1 MHTLRLKLKANR
13 RMKRILEKRY
23 RLIAHIH
30 NKLVKHVKKQLT
42 KLKKD
47 PGYQA
52 LLARYSQIKNEEKTG
67 RKSADKAETVSG
79 LNRYVQDYGLTKS
92 GLERYVSVMQKRFRK
107 NISSQQAQAE
117 VNKVMRGVEAVLYGD
132 GKDVHFKKYLE
143 FRTITGKSITNG
155 VKFFLIPDHENRRMD
170 CHIAWNGLEIP
181 VKLDISKS
189 DLPDGKNYIWE
200 SLNAGT
206 LKYCEIVRLWFASGW
221 RYYVNL
227 YLDGDAPKKLTPGK
241 SIMGLDEGT
250 STLAAVSETS
260 VILEELAPA
269 CKRYNSK
276 ILKLQRQVDRS
287 VRITNPERFHED
299 GTPKKRSEYLELGP
313 WKYTKACLRK
323 KARIRELYRKK
334 AEYTDCMHHRLVNRM
349 IQDSS
354 VFVNEPMDFRA
365 LAKRAKETSRQ
376 ERSTQI
382 KKKDGTVQ
390 LVHKYKRK
398 KRFGKSVTDR
408 SPSRLVFFLKV
419 KVKQYGLLYY
429 ETDPW
434 KYRASQY
441 DHTEDAYK
449 KVNLDYRLKLVGGRQ
464 VQRDLYSA
472 FLQSC
477 MATAEKPDR
486 DLCLERFEDFVQ
498 MQDERINEMKRQG
511 LTRPACF
518 GF

>member
-1 MHTLRLKLKANR
+1 MHTLRLKLKINR

-30 NKLVKHVKKQLT
+30 NKLVKHIKKQLT

-47 PGYQA
+47 PGYQV
-52 LLARYSQIKNEEKTG
+52 LLVRYSQIRKEEKAG
-67 RKSADKAETVSG
+67 RKVSDKAETVSG
-79 LNRYVQDYGLTKS
+79 LKQYVQDYGLTK
-92 GLERYVSVMQKRFRK
+92 GCLYRYVSVMQKRFRK
-107 NISSQQAQAE
+107 HISSQQAQAE
-117 VNKVMRGVEAVLYGD
+117 AEKVLRGVEKVLYGD
-132 GKDVHFKKYLE
+132 GKDVHFKKYPE

-170 CHIAWNGLEIP
+170 SHIAWNGLEIP
-181 VKLDISKS
+181 VKLDISKA
-189 DLPDGKNYIWE
+189 DLPDGKNYVWE
-200 SLNAGT
+200 SLNAGA
-206 LKYCEIVRLWFASGW
+206 LKYCEIVRLWFSSGW

-241 SIMGLDEGT
+241 SVMGMDEGT

-260 VILEELAPA
+260 VILEELAPE
-269 CKRYNSK
+269 CRRYNSK

-287 VRITNPERFHED
+287 VRISNPERFHED
-299 GTPKKRSEYLELGP
+299 GTPKKRSECRGLGP
-313 WKYTKACLRK
+313 WRYTKVCQRK

-334 AEYTDCMHHRLVNRM
+334 AEYTDCMHHALVNRM

-354 VFVNEPMDFRA
+354 VFLNEPMDFRA
-365 LAKRAKETSRQ
+365 LAKRARETSRQ
-376 ERSTQI
+376 EKASQV

-408 SPSRLVFFLKV
+408 SPSRLVLFLKM
-419 KVKQYGLLYY
+419 KIKQYGLLYY
-429 ETDPW
+429 ETDSW

-441 DHTEDAYK
+441 NHAEDSYK
-449 KVNLDYRLKLVGGRQ
+449 KVKLDCRFKVVDGRQ

-486 DLCLERFEDFVQ
+486 DLCLERFEDFVRR
-498 MQDERINEMKRQG
+498 QDEQICEMKRQG
-511 LTRPACF
+511 LTRSACF

>member
-1 MHTLRLKLKANR
+1 MHTLRLKLKTNR

-23 RLIAHIH
+23 HMIAYIH

-42 KLKKD
+42 KLKKN

-52 LLARYSQIKNEEKTG
+52 LLARYSQIKKEEKTG
-67 RKSADKAETVSG
+67 RKVSDKTETISG
-79 LNRYVQDYGLTKS
+79 LKQYVQDYGLTK
-92 GLERYVSVMQKRFRK
+92 GCLYRYVSVMQKRFRK
-107 NISSQQAQAE
+107 HISSQQAQAE
-117 VNKVMRGVEAVLYGD
+117 AEKVLRGVEKVLYGD
-132 GKDVHFKKYLE
+132 GKDVHFKKYPE

-155 VKFFLIPDHENRRMD
+155 VKFFLIPDHVNRRMD

-189 DLPDGKNYIWE
+189 DLLDGKNYVWE

-206 LKYCEIVRLWFASGW
+206 LKYCEIIRLWFASGW

-241 SIMGLDEGT
+241 SVMGLDEGT

-260 VILEELAPA
+260 VILEELSPA

-287 VRITNPERFHED
+287 VRATNPELFHED

-313 WKYTKACLRK
+313 WKHTKACLRK
-323 KARIRELYRKK
+323 KARIRELYQKK
-334 AEYTDCMHHRLVNRM
+334 AEYADCTHHRLVNQLV
-349 IQDSS
+349 QDSS

-376 ERSTQI
+376 EQSTQI

-408 SPSRLVFFLKV
+408 SPSRLVLFLKM

-441 DHTEDAYK
+441 DHAEDTYK
-449 KVNLDYRLKLVGGRQ
+449 KVNLDCRFKTIGGHM

-477 MATAEKPDR
+477 METTEKPDR
-486 DLCLERFEDFVQ
+486 DLSLERFKDFVR
-498 MQDERINEMKRQG
+498 MQDEQICEMKRQG

>member
-1 MHTLRLKLKANR
+1 MHTLRLKLKTNR
-13 RMKRILEKRY
+13 GMKRILEKRY
-23 RLIAHIH
+23 HLIAHIH
-30 NKLVKHVKKQLT
+30 NKLVKHIKKQLT
-42 KLKKD
+42 KLRKN

-52 LLARYSQIKNEEKTG
+52 LLARYSQIRKEVKTG
-67 RKSADKAETVSG
+67 RKAADKTETVSG

-107 NISSQQAQAE
+107 HISSQQAQAE

-132 GKDVHFKKYLE
+132 GKDVHFKKYPE
-143 FRTITGKSITNG
+143 FRTITGKGITNG

-170 CHIAWNGLEIP
+170 CHIVWNGLEIP
-181 VKLDISKS
+181 VKLNLSKA
-189 DLPDGKNYIWE
+189 DLPDGKNYVWE

-206 LKYCEIVRLWFASGW
+206 LKYCEIVRLWFTSGW

-241 SIMGLDEGT
+241 SVMGLDEGT

-260 VILEELAPA
+260 VILEELAPE
-269 CKRYNSK
+269 CRRYNSK
-276 ILKLQRQVDRS
+276 ILKLQRQVDQS
-287 VRITNPERFHED
+287 VRISNPERFYED
-299 GTPKKRSEYLELGP
+299 GTPKKRSECRGLEP
-313 WKYTKACLRK
+313 WRYTKACQRK

-376 ERSTQI
+376 EKASQV
-382 KKKDGTVQ
+382 KKKDGTFQ
-390 LVHKYKRK
+390 LVHRYKRK

-408 SPSRLVFFLKV
+408 SPSRLVLFLKM
-419 KVKQYGLLYY
+419 KIKQYGLLYY
-429 ETDPW
+429 ETDSW

-441 DHTEDAYK
+441 DHAEDSYK
-449 KVNLDYRLKLVGGRQ
+449 KVKLDCRFKVVDGRQ

-486 DLCLERFEDFVQ
+486 DLCLERFEDFVR
-498 MQDERINEMKRQG
+498 MQNEQLGEMKRQG

>member
-1 MHTLRLKLKANR
+1 MHTLRLKLKTNR
-13 RMKRILEKRY
+13 RIERILEKRY
-23 RLIAHIH
+23 RMTARIH
-30 NKLVKHVKKQLT
+30 NTLVKHVKRQFT
-42 KLKKD
+42 KLRKD
-47 PGYQA
+47 PGYQV
-52 LLARYSQIKNEEKTG
+52 LLARYAQIRKEEKAG
-67 RKSADKAETVSG
+67 RKVSDKAETVSG
-79 LNRYVQDYGLTKS
+79 LKQYVQDYGLTK
-92 GLERYVSVMQKRFRK
+92 GCLYRHVSVMQKRFRK
-107 NISSQQAQAE
+107 HISSQQAQAE
-117 VNKVMRGVEAVLYGD
+117 AEKVLRGVEKVLYGD
-132 GKDVHFKKYLE
+132 GKDVHFKKYPE
-143 FRTITGKSITNG
+143 FCTITGKSITNG

-181 VKLDISKS
+181 VKLDISKA
-189 DLPDGKNYIWE
+189 DLPDGKNYVWE
-200 SLNAGT
+200 SLNAGA
-206 LKYCEIVRLWFASGW
+206 LKYCEIVRLWFSSGW

-241 SIMGLDEGT
+241 SVMGLDEGT

-260 VILEELAPA
+260 VILEELAPE
-269 CKRYNSK
+269 CRRYNSK

-287 VRITNPERFHED
+287 VRISNPERFHED
-299 GTPKKRSEYLELGP
+299 GTQKKRSECRGLGP
-313 WKYTKACLRK
+313 WRYTKVCQRK

-334 AEYTDCMHHRLVNRM
+334 TEYTDCMHHALVDRM

-365 LAKRAKETSRQ
+365 LAKRAKEIFRQ
-376 ERSTQI
+376 EKASKI

-390 LVHKYKRK
+390 MVHKYKRK

-408 SPSRLVFFLKV
+408 NPSRLVLFLKM

-434 KYRASQY
+434 KYQASQY
-441 DHTEDAYK
+441 DHTENTYK
-449 KVNLDYRLKLVGGRQ
+449 KVKLDQRFKTVGGRQ

-477 MATAEKPDR
+477 MMTIEKPDR
-486 DLCLERFEDFVQ
+486 DLCIERYENFVQ
-498 MQDERINEMKRQG
+498 MQDDRINEMKRQG
-511 LTRPACF
+511 LTSPACF

>member
-1 MHTLRLKLKANR
+1 MHTLRLKLKTNR
-13 RMKRILEKRY
+13 RIERILEKRY
-23 RLIAHIH
+23 RMTARIH
-30 NKLVKHVKKQLT
+30 NTLVKHVKRQLT
-42 KLKKD
+42 KLRKD
-47 PGYQA
+47 PGYQV
-52 LLARYSQIKNEEKTG
+52 LLARYAQIKNEEKTG
-67 RKSADKAETVSG
+67 RKVSDKAETVSG
-79 LNRYVQDYGLTKS
+79 LNRYVQDYGLTK
-92 GLERYVSVMQKRFRK
+92 GCLYRYVSVMQKRFRK
-107 NISSQQAQAE
+107 HISSQQAQAE
-117 VNKVMRGVEAVLYGD
+117 AEKVLRGVEEVLYGD
-132 GKDVHFKKYLE
+132 GRDVHFKKYPE
-143 FRTITGKSITNG
+143 FRTITGKSISNG
-155 VKFFLIPDHENRRMD
+155 VKFFLVPDHTSKRMD

-181 VKLDISKS
+181 VKLDLSKA
-189 DLPDGKNYIWE
+189 DLPDGKNYAWE

-206 LKYCEIVRLWFASGW
+206 LKYCEIVRVWFSSGW

-227 YLDGDAPKKLTPGK
+227 YLEGDAPKKLTPGK
-241 SIMGLDEGT
+241 SVMGLDEGT
-250 STLAAVSETS
+250 STLAAVSETA
-260 VILEELAPA
+260 VILEELAPD
-269 CKRYNSK
+269 CRKYNSK

-287 VRITNPERFHED
+287 VRVTNPERFHED
-299 GTPKKRSEYLELGP
+299 GTPKKRSECRGLEL
-313 WKYTKACLRK
+313 WRYTNACRRK

-334 AEYTDCMHHRLVNRM
+334 AEYTDCMHHALVNRM

-376 ERSTQI
+376 EKASQV

-390 LVHKYKRK
+390 LVHRYKRK

-408 SPSRLVFFLKV
+408 SPSRLVLFLKM

-441 DHTEDAYK
+441 DHAEGIYK
-449 KVNLDYRLKLVGGRQ
+449 KVNLDYRSKTIGGYT

-486 DLCLERFEDFVQ
+486 DLCLERFEDFVR
-498 MQDERINEMKRQG
+498 MQDEQINKMKKQG